1 MTSGKV
7 PPPEPTELAGGQL
20 IFELKT
26 EVEAD
31 LQHAVFE
38 AGEWLHK
45 NAADGEGGRSSTS
58 LAERRLAG
66 PAAD

>member
-1 MTSGKV
+1 MTSGRV
-7 PPPEPTELAGGQL
+7 PPPDPMEVARGQL

-26 EVEAD
+26 AVGTD
-31 LQHAVFE
+31 LERAVFE

-45 NAADGEGGRSSTS
+45 KPDDDEVAESLS
-58 LAERRLAG
+58 LAERRRAG

>member
-1 MTSGKV
+1 MEV
-7 PPPEPTELAGGQL
+7 ARGQL

-26 EVEAD
+26 AVGAD
-31 LQHAVFE
+31 LERAVFE
-38 AGEWLHK
+38 ASEWLQK
-45 NAADGEGGRSSTS
+45 NPDDDEVGEALT

>member
-1 MTSGKV
+1 MR
-7 PPPEPTELAGGQL
+7 LQRL
-20 IFELKT
+20 IKT

-31 LQHAVFE
+31 LQRAGFE

-45 NAADGEGGRSSTS
+45 NPDDDEVAESLS

>member
-1 MTSGKV
+1 MEV
-7 PPPEPTELAGGQL
+7 ARGQL

-26 EVEAD
+26 AVGTD
-31 LQHAVFE
+31 LERDVFE

-45 NAADGEGGRSSTS
+45 NPDNDEVAEALS
-58 LAERRLAG
+58 LAERRLAW

>member
-1 MTSGKV
+1 MTSGRV
-7 PPPEPTELAGGQL
+7 PPPDPMEVARGQL

-26 EVEAD
+26 AVGTD
-31 LQHAVFE
+31 LERAVFE

-45 NAADGEGGRSSTS
+45 NPEDDEVAESLS
-58 LAERRLAG
+58 LAERRLAR

>member
-1 MTSGKV
+1 MEV
-7 PPPEPTELAGGQL
+7 ARGQL

-26 EVEAD
+26 AVGTD
-31 LQHAVFE
+31 LERAVFE

-45 NAADGEGGRSSTS
+45 NPDDDEVAESLS